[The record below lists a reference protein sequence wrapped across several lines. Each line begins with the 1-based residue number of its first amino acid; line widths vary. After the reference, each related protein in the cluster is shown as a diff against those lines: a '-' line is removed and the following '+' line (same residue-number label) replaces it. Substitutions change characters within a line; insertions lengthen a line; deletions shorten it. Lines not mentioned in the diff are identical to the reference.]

1 MDHSTSVSASGIKME
16 PLIDS
21 GTDES
26 DDDYDIEALEALGLI
41 RTGRDAS
48 VMEITDEVEDE
59 SGGGGGMAG
68 DLMQSMSNWL
78 LYGGAPD
85 NFGYNSTDISM
96 YPSSNDTHLMVTK
109 PMLVNLGS
117 KSSKCT
123 EIKTPMDPAKMRFI
137 DNKRMSIIIG
147 CTAGILVFIFI
158 IIR

>member
-1 MDHSTSVSASGIKME
+1 MQSIGNT
-16 PLIDS
+16 
-21 GTDES
+21 
-26 DDDYDIEALEALGLI
+26 
-41 RTGRDAS
+41 
-48 VMEITDEVEDE
+48 
-59 SGGGGGMAG
+59 GGGMAG
-68 DLMQSMSNWL
+68 DLMKSMSNWL

-85 NFGYNSTDISM
+85 DFGYNNTDISM

-158 IIR
+158 IIRYVICILAWNISKNTLENVDKKVRGSHHL